1 MNALS
6 PALAETEGLAAW
18 IAPTRTALLI
28 IDMQV
33 DFGSPGGAVGQWGV
47 DLSTVPAALAAAE
60 RLAQGA
66 RAAQVPVIFIG
77 LMTSAKTDSAAWSER
92 MRRRGGDPESES
104 GLCRIGEPGADFYGP
119 LPVPGERVIAK
130 TRYSA
135 FHGTDLDSVLKG
147 LGVDTLIVCGLT
159 TECCVGSTAW
169 DAFHMDYHVFVAEDA
184 CAAYEPDLHAGA
196 LKSLELNCAIL
207 VKSADIA
214 AAWAEAEA
222 HG

>member
-1 MNALS
+1 MS
-6 PALAETEGLAAW
+6 PALVQTESLADW
-18 IAPTRTALLI
+18 IAPGRTALLI

-33 DFGSPGGAVGQWGV
+33 DFGSPEGAVGQWGV
-47 DLSTVPAALAAAE
+47 DISAVPAALAAAE
-60 RLAQGA
+60 RLAQAA
-66 RAAQVPVIFIG
+66 RAAEVPVIFVG
-77 LMTSAKTDSAAWSER
+77 LMTSAETDSKAWSDR

-119 LPVPGERVIAK
+119 LPAPGERVIAK
-130 TRYSA
+130 TRYSG
-135 FHGTDLDSVLKG
+135 FHGTDLNTVLKS
-147 LGVDTLIVCGLT
+147 LEVDTVVVCGLT

-169 DAFHMDYHVFVAEDA
+169 DAFHLDYHVFVATDA

-207 VKSADIA
+207 ATSAEIT
-214 AAWAEAEA
+214 AAWAEAKA

>member
-1 MNALS
+1 MS
-6 PALAETEGLAAW
+6 PALARTDSLAEW
-18 IAPTRTALLI
+18 IASDRTALLI

-33 DFGSPGGAVGQWGV
+33 DFGSPEGAVGQWGV

-60 RLAQGA
+60 HLAQAA
-66 RAAQVPVIFIG
+66 RAAKVPVIFVG
-77 LMTSAKTDSAAWSER
+77 LMTSADTDSKVWSER

-104 GLCRIGEPGADFYGP
+104 GLCRIGEAGCDFYGP
-119 LPVPGERVIAK
+119 LPAPGERVIAK
-130 TRYSA
+130 TRYSG
-135 FHGTDLDSVLKG
+135 FHGTDLDRVLKG
-147 LGVDTLIVCGLT
+147 LGVDTVVVCGLT

-169 DAFHMDYHVFVAEDA
+169 DAFHLDYHVFVAEDA

-207 VKSADIA
+207 VKSAEVA
-214 AAWAEAEA
+214 AAWAEAPA